1 MAEQVVLE
9 AHHIIKRFPGVVAL
23 KGVTFDLRPGE
34 VHALCGENGAGKST
48 LIKVLSGIHPYG
60 SYEGDV
66 LLSGEIAEMRTVKDA
81 ELLGIAVI
89 YQELASV
96 PEMTVAENIFLG
108 REPTRLGIIDHLK
121 MEDDARKLLR
131 RFGIEIDPDL
141 TMRDLGVGHQQLVE
155 IVKALAK
162 NGRVLIL
169 DEPTAALSESEV
181 QILLQILRDLKKQG
195 VSCIYISH
203 KLDEVLAIAD
213 RITILRDGQSI
224 TTMGAAGARKSEI
237 IRHMVGREIRDLFPR
252 RQTKPGEPMLTVR
265 NLSVQGPPGATGLR
279 NISFEVRA
287 GEVLG
292 IGGLMGAG
300 RSELLM
306 HLFGAWG
313 KRISGSVD
321 LAGETLPTV
330 TPDRA
335 ISDGIVLV
343 SEDRKRYGLVLEKS
357 VGFNLSLSSLDRMS
371 RMGLI
376 DPTDE
381 HAENQKMVDSLRIKA
396 RDMEAMVGKL
406 SGGNQQKV
414 VLGKALMTRPRVVF
428 LDEPTRGIDVG
439 AKVEVYELVNRL
451 TDAGQA
457 VLLVSSELPELLG
470 MSDRILMLHAGEVGG
485 TFIRGEANQERL
497 LAAAMGQGSQTSGSI
512 EGKEHV

>member
-1 MAEQVVLE
+1 MAELVVLE

-66 LLSGEIAEMRTVKDA
+66 LLGGEIAEMRTVKDA

-108 REPTRLGIIDHLK
+108 REPTRLGIIDRLK
-121 MEDDARKLLR
+121 MEDEARKLLR
-131 RFGIEIDPDL
+131 RFGIEINPDL

-181 QILLQILRDLKKQG
+181 QILLQILRDLKTQG

-224 TTMGAAGARKSEI
+224 TTMEAARATKSEI
-237 IRHMVGREIRDLFPR
+237 IRHMVGREIQDLFPR

-265 NLSVQGPPGATGLR
+265 NLSVQGPPGATGLP
-279 NISFEVRA
+279 
-287 GEVLG
+287 
-292 IGGLMGAG
+292 MPTGAI
-300 RSELLM
+300 
-306 HLFGAWG
+306 A
-313 KRISGSVD
+313 
-321 LAGETLPTV
+321 ETP
-330 TPDRA
+330 
-335 ISDGIVLV
+335 
-343 SEDRKRYGLVLEKS
+343 K
-357 VGFNLSLSSLDRMS
+357 
-371 RMGLI
+371 
-376 DPTDE
+376 
-381 HAENQKMVDSLRIKA
+381 
-396 RDMEAMVGKL
+396 
-406 SGGNQQKV
+406 
-414 VLGKALMTRPRVVF
+414 
-428 LDEPTRGIDVG
+428 
-439 AKVEVYELVNRL
+439 
-451 TDAGQA
+451 
-457 VLLVSSELPELLG
+457 
-470 MSDRILMLHAGEVGG
+470 
-485 TFIRGEANQERL
+485 
-497 LAAAMGQGSQTSGSI
+497 
-512 EGKEHV
+512 